1 MKVCI
6 WRQDFHFWVNCT
18 KTQFL
23 PQQPMEILQSR
34 GFIGHHRLFGKT
46 ATYHVT
52 DFQFSRASWR
62 GRVGEQS
69 ASPPQT
75 HRDSISQLHA
85 PAHYPW
91 PVVSNQSSA
100 SENPGSFVFRADL
113 RKPPTQK
120 LLRLTNAD
128 TKPPFF
134 SVPSN
139 RKWEVWHVFHIAA
152 FYGGWERFKI
162 THPITQGPLEMIIP
176 VDEPRNDCGLRPG
189 RSNPRWHTNI
199 YCILVNTKVKI
210 DSENNV
216 TSDTHGL
223 LPLIKV
229 L

>member
-1 MKVCI
+1 MYIAKISGWLGKQLWRIFKIHCERWKKLIQVSNYMKVCK

-23 PQQPMEILQSR
+23 PQQPMEVLQSR

-62 GRVGEQS
+62 GRAGEQS

-134 SVPSN
+134 FCTVKQKMRSV
-139 RKWEVWHVFHIAA
+139 A
-152 FYGGWERFKI
+152 RFP
-162 THPITQGPLEMIIP
+162 H
-176 VDEPRNDCGLRPG
+176 RC
-189 RSNPRWHTNI
+189 
-199 YCILVNTKVKI
+199 
-210 DSENNV
+210 
-216 TSDTHGL
+216 
-223 LPLIKV
+223 V
-229 L
+229 LWGMRTL